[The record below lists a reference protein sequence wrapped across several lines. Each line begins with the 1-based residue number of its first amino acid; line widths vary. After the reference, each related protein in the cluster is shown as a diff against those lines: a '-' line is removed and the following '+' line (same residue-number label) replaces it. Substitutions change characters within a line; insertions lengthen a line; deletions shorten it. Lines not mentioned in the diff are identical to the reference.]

1 METTPSSSSTT
12 TTSKKKKVSKR
23 EVQKQSPV
31 AVAAAVEEKAASHGG
46 DREEGSCPV
55 AAAAT
60 VVENEG
66 NDDGLSM
73 ACNDQDWRAWWRPE
87 VLVDEQMSWGSVWFS
102 FWEQENDN
110 CHAMFYSDVLEEDD
124 IWDLRSIKQV
134 PQ

>member
-1 METTPSSSSTT
+1 M
-12 TTSKKKKVSKR
+12 
-23 EVQKQSPV
+23 
-31 AVAAAVEEKAASHGG
+31 VEERVASHRS
-46 DREEGSCPV
+46 DRAEGSSLS
-55 AAAAT
+55 AAAT

-66 NDDGLSM
+66 NVEGLSM
-73 ACNDQDWRAWWRPE
+73 GCNDQDWRAWWKPE

-110 CHAMFYSDVLEEDD
+110 SHAMFYNDVLEEDD